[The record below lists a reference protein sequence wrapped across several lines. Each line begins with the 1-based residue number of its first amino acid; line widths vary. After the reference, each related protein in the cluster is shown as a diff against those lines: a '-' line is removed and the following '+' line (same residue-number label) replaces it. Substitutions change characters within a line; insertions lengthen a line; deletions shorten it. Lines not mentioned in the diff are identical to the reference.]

1 MESNDH
7 CELDQSEMVKR
18 LKKKKKTLGRVL
30 SKKKDKAKKE
40 RLAAIKIKYGN
51 VTKKK
56 SCGPPAD
63 WDLHWGSMS
72 EKEQRNLSRR
82 QSHAVASLL
91 KKMEDME
98 TQFGASILANI
109 RFPNGSQQSLY
120 TMKVGEGIKFAE
132 SSEGLLFIS
141 SFKRYFNKIQKRRM
155 ETVEEVRGLSTK
167 KKKCFA
173 DKQLR
178 KELRKDKTTTLPEYS
193 DSESAHELKSDEEE
207 NSVQEGNSRQEV
219 NSDQERRIE
228 TVEEVRGLSTTKKKC
243 FADKRPRKEL
253 RKDKTTTL
261 PEYSDSESAHEFKS
275 DQERRIE
282 TVEEV
287 RRLSTKNKK
296 CFADKR
302 LRKELRKGKT
312 TTLPEHSESGN
323 EFKSD
328 EEGNSCEEVNSG
340 QEVNSDQERRIET
353 VEEVRGLSTT
363 KKKCFA
369 DKRPRKELRKDKTTT
384 LPEYSDSESAHEFKS
399 DQERRIET
407 VEEVRR
413 LSTKNK
419 KCFADKR
426 LRKELRKDKT
436 TTLPEHSESGNE
448 FKSDEEGNSRQEV
461 NSGQE
466 VNSDQERRIET
477 VEEVRGLS
485 MMNKKYKRQRKELLK
500 GKTTTL
506 PEHSQLEGKVSR
518 QEDQLLPSTP
528 MMQPIVLVKKLDLS
542 LINSLINNWK
552 K

>member
-302 LRKELRKGKT
+302 
-312 TTLPEHSESGN
+312 
-323 EFKSD
+323 
-328 EEGNSCEEVNSG
+328 
-340 QEVNSDQERRIET
+340 
-353 VEEVRGLSTT
+353 
-363 KKKCFA
+363 
-369 DKRPRKELRKDKTTT
+369 PRKELRKDKTTT